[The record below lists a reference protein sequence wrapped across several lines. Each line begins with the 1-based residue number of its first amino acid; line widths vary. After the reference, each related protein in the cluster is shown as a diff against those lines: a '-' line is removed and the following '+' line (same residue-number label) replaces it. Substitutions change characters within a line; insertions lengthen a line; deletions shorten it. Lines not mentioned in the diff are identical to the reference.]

1 MLGED
6 PRGQNWK
13 MKLLSG
19 LYKQEAGQDLIEY
32 ALTAGL
38 LVIGAVALIG
48 QLPISVNSEL
58 CKLVARFQFM

>member
-1 MLGED
+1 
-6 PRGQNWK
+6 
-13 MKLLSG
+13 MKLSLG

-48 QLPISVNSEL
+48 QLPISLNSEF